1 VPPLRVRPSDI
12 PNLAAYFLRQ
22 YCLEHRSQPIVPTS
36 EALRTLETSPFPGNI
51 KELQAV
57 LERAAG
63 NMQDDETQLTADVLW
78 DTTKVR
84 ILFPGV
90 AQVLRSWHRRD
101 SQLLVASYLSEVQ
114 VSDL

>member
-12 PNLAAYFLRQ
+12 PDLAAYFLRQ
-22 YCLEHRSQPIVPTS
+22 YCLEHRSRPIVPTS

-84 ILFPGV
+84 ILV
-90 AQVLRSWHRRD
+90 
-101 SQLLVASYLSEVQ
+101 
-114 VSDL
+114 